1 MVLDVYTTDTP
12 YFKNMYSRSTDQNK
26 AKLNLEKIQ
35 EALNNKDYKYIYS
48 KLNATFKANNFAT
61 ESQFESYMKNNFFDK
76 NQITYNT
83 VEKQGDA
90 WLFNAKLNNANGKEQ
105 KGINLVVKLNEGTDF
120 EMSFSIK

>member
-1 MVLDVYTTDTP
+1 
-12 YFKNMYSRSTDQNK
+12 
-26 AKLNLEKIQ
+26 
-35 EALNNKDYKYIYS
+35 
-48 KLNATFKANNFAT
+48 
-61 ESQFESYMKNNFFDK
+61 MKNNFFDK
-76 NQITYNT
+76 NQITYNI

>member
-1 MVLDVYTTDTP
+1 MDYSVVLDVYTTDTP

-61 ESQFESYMKNNFFDK
+61 ERQFETYMKDNFFDK
-76 NQITYNT
+76 NQITYNI

-105 KGINLVVKLNEGTDF
+105 KGINLVVKTKRGNRV
-120 EMSFSIK
+120 